1 MHCPF
6 CIVLSN
12 LLSSF
17 LPLFRVCVATGGI
30 SYRALLQK
38 HKKEKQNKA
47 FNRLIGTSN
56 KTSPPDRR
64 PSSPRD
70 RDLYDTMSSSEEEN
84 NNDTDLESSSDEES
98 VAGYHVGFLDDPQ
111 MVQGRNRN
119 VMMGDK
125 VIGPI
130 ISSTIQFVKPSV
142 LKADLNKQFRERF
155 DQWEPPK
162 NQRKYIGAK
171 IIDGV
176 YTLIDPTATIQED
189 MDDVNNI
196 GGRGRSGSISNEH
209 REAIRMPP
217 SLTLSKIRR

>member
-1 MHCPF
+1 MEF
-6 CIVLSN
+6 
-12 LLSSF
+12 F
-17 LPLFRVCVATGGI
+17 LIIAIGGI

-38 HKKEKQNKA
+38 RKKEKQIKA
-47 FNRLIGTSN
+47 FNRLIGRSN
-56 KTSPPDRR
+56 TSPPEKR

-70 RDLYDTMSSSEEEN
+70 RDIFDN
-84 NNDTDLESSSDEES
+84 ISSSDEDNIDTDPESSSSDES
-98 VAGYHVGFLDDPQ
+98 VAGYHVGFLDDPR
-111 MVQGRNRN
+111 MVHGRNRN

-125 VIGPI
+125 ETGPI

-155 DQWEPPK
+155 DQWEVPK
-162 NQRKYIGAK
+162 SQRKYIGAK

-176 YTLIDPTATIQED
+176 YTLIDPTTATQED

-196 GGRGRSGSISNEH
+196 SGRSRSGSISGEH
-209 REAIRMPP
+209 ERETIRMPP

>member
-1 MHCPF
+1 M
-6 CIVLSN
+6 
-12 LLSSF
+12 
-17 LPLFRVCVATGGI
+17 
-30 SYRALLQK
+30 
-38 HKKEKQNKA
+38 
-47 FNRLIGTSN
+47 
-56 KTSPPDRR
+56 
-64 PSSPRD
+64 
-70 RDLYDTMSSSEEEN
+70 
-84 NNDTDLESSSDEES
+84 
-98 VAGYHVGFLDDPQ
+98 AGYHVGFLDDPQ

-162 NQRKYIGAK
+162 NQRKYMGAK

-189 MDDVNNI
+189 MDDVNSI
-196 GGRGRSGSISNEH
+196 GGRGRSGSISIEH